1 MQELPIRGPR
11 VYIAIADARSR
22 STKRSPILPPP
33 HAMGA
38 LPAKPAVEGETRL
51 ECLNNPEG
59 PKNVGTLTKEA
70 KCNKG
75 VRIGCKG
82 ASEVERYREDVAK
95 MEDLL

>member
-38 LPAKPAVEGETRL
+38 LPARPARRIYDLIKVDEKP
-51 ECLNNPEG
+51 
-59 PKNVGTLTKEA
+59 KVGTDRGNE
-70 KCNKG
+70 
-75 VRIGCKG
+75 
-82 ASEVERYREDVAK
+82 
-95 MEDLL
+95 MQ